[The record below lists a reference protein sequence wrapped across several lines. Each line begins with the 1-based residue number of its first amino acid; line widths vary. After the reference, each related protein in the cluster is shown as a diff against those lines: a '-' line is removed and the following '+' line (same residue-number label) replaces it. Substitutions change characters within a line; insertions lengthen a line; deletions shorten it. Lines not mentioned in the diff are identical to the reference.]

1 MATRYKK
8 YKDDPDLGSIK
19 AIQRILDDG
28 TISCIPMVENNRDY
42 QEYLKWSNGEYPYTE
57 KGVIEEAD

>member
-8 YKDDPDLGSIK
+8 YADESDYKIN

-28 TISCIPMVENNRDY
+28 TITSIPINEGNTDY
-42 QEYLKWSNGEYPYTE
+42 KNYLEWVAEGNTA
-57 KGVIEEAD
+57 EAAD

>member
-8 YKDDPDLGSIK
+8 YKDDPIIGSPE

-28 TISCIPMVENNRDY
+28 TISCIPMVEDNRDY
-42 QEYLKWSNGEYPYTE
+42 QEYLEWAKTNT
-57 KGVIEEAD
+57 IEDAD